1 MGAEPR
7 KLTDAAIDAALHNL
21 PEPRTGWR
29 NHIPPEDLGA
39 MVSGGSG
46 QITLQACIA
55 ALHYGNRPQA
65 IRTLENYAA
74 LCPRRFMLS
83 EPWSRI
89 YGKAIVCCWL
99 AVIVIADR
107 IGERALA
114 RKFRELVAAWAG
126 TCALMQVRGKVLAAG
141 CRCWGHEAHG
151 GGWDDLWAWA
161 SRQGEPPEQ
170 GSRKYG
176 TPGADDDWGWL
187 NRCARL
193 ALAEL
198 RAAAAP
204 FLGRDWR
211 SLLPSIPR
219 WGARTEMQLLGWA
232 DGSRLWLM
240 GDDEPDFDDEDQ
252 NGNTPGWLLA
262 GVLGGSIVALPKWP
276 NPADGRTRLRQ
287 TGCKADLDGSPQFG
301 WTLKHSHLGERKV
314 DGGYLTRLEPYTA
327 SALVFWQHCQAG
339 SLAWE
344 DKLAGA
350 PTGPVPLP
358 PVAENPVPYP
368 QPKPPKRKPWWRRLF
383 A

>member
-89 YGKAIVCCWL
+89 YGAAIVANWL
-99 AVIVIADR
+99 AVVIIAER
-107 IGERALA
+107 IGERGLA
-114 RKFRELVAAWAG
+114 DKFRGLISAWAG
-126 TCALMQVRGKVLAAG
+126 TCALMAVRGKVLAAG
-141 CRCWGHEAHG
+141 CRCWGHEVHG
-151 GGWDDLWAWA
+151 GGWDDLWAVA
-161 SRQGEPPEQ
+161 TGQKEPARP
-170 GSRKYG
+170 GTKRYG
-176 TPGADDDWGWL
+176 TPGAFDDWGWI
-187 NRCARL
+187 NRCAYL
-193 ALAEL
+193 GSLTL
-198 RAAAAP
+198 RACALP
-204 FLGRDWR
+204 YNGRSWSD
-211 SLLPSIPR
+211 LIPTLPR
-219 WGARTEMQLLGWA
+219 WAAREDMQLVGYA

-240 GDDEPDFDDEDQ
+240 GNNEAEVEDEDP

-262 GVLGGSIVALPKWP
+262 GVLGGKIVTLPRWP
-276 NPADGRTRLRQ
+276 NPMDGTVRLRQ
-287 TGCKADLDGSPQFG
+287 VNCKADLDGDPRTG
-301 WTLKHSHLGERKV
+301 WTLMHSHLGERKV
-314 DGGYLTRLEPYTA
+314 PGGFLSRLEPYTA
-327 SALVFWQHCQAG
+327 SPVVFWQFIPAG
-339 SLAWE
+339 SLVWQ

-350 PTGPVPLP
+350 VTGPIPLP
-358 PVAENPVPYP
+358 PIQEPVVVTVPPRKEN
-368 QPKPPKRKPWWRRLF
+368 KWTSWL
-383 A
+383 